1 MVPHK
6 NNNHIRVVILIQEF
20 VQTVNDILWGRGQ
33 LLIFMLTGA
42 GIWFSWKLDFI
53 QFRYFKHMFSLLG
66 GSTASN
72 KSGISSFQALCTS
85 LSARVGIGNLTGV
98 AVAISLGGSG
108 AIFWMWMI
116 ALLGMATGF
125 AESALGQ
132 LYKVKD
138 INGEYRGGPAYYI
151 QQGLKKRWLAVIFSV
166 SIFIGYGFI
175 FSAAQT
181 NSITDALEHAYNFD
195 RFYTGLVIMVLAGV
209 IVVGGM
215 KSIAKFSGIV
225 IPFMGMGYVIVTLI
239 ITVINI
245 DMVPAMLMDIVSS
258 AFGLNEAAG
267 GVMGTAIKIGMQ
279 RGLFSNEAGSGSV
292 PQAAAAAVPHPPHPA
307 SQGFIQMLGVFFDTM
322 ILCTCTAFIILLAG
336 GSAGELEGI
345 RMTQMAMEHHIG
357 AGGSDFVAAV
367 ITLFAFTSVVANY
380 AYGESNLHMFK
391 LDNKLGRIFF
401 TAAYL
406 LMIVWGSTAELTEVL
421 ALADMALGT
430 MTVINVFGILLMTAT
445 ITAIAKDYFQQ
456 HKEGKKPEYKRGS
469 IKIQGDTEEGIWP
482 EVVTVDEKQ

>member
-1 MVPHK
+1 M
-6 NNNHIRVVILIQEF
+6 IQEF
-20 VQTVNDILWGRGQ
+20 VQTVNDILWGQGR
-33 LLIFMLTGA
+33 LLIVMLTAA

-66 GSTASN
+66 GSRESN

-108 AIFWMWMI
+108 AIFWMWII

-151 QQGLKKRWLAVIFSV
+151 QQGLNKRWLAIIFSV

-181 NSITDALEHAYNFD
+181 NSITDALEHAYSFD
-195 RFYTGLVIMVLAGV
+195 RFYTGLVVMIIAGL

-215 KSIAKFSGIV
+215 KSIAKFSGLI
-225 IPFMGMGYVIVTLI
+225 IPFMGMSYVVITLI
-239 ITVINI
+239 ITVLNI
-245 DMVPAMLMDIVSS
+245 DLMPAILADIFSS
-258 AFGLNEAAG
+258 AFGFNEAAG
-267 GVMGTAIKIGMQ
+267 GAMGTAIKIGMQ

-292 PQAAAAAVPHPPHPA
+292 PQAAAAAVPYPPHPV

-322 ILCTCTAFIILLAG
+322 VLCTCTAFIILLAG

-357 AGGSDFVAAV
+357 AGGSDFVAAT

-391 LDNKLGRIFF
+391 LDNKLGRTFY
-401 TAAYL
+401 TVAYL
-406 LMIVWGSTAELTEVL
+406 VMILWGSTAELTEVL

-430 MTVINVFGILLMTAT
+430 MTVINVSAILLMTAT
-445 ITAIAKDYFQQ
+445 IVAISKDYFKQRD
-456 HKEGKKPEYKRGS
+456 EGKLPEYRRGS
-469 IKIQGDTEEGIWP
+469 VVVQGDTEKGIWP
-482 EVVTVDEKQ
+482 EASELKEQQQTTKELKLEGDAS